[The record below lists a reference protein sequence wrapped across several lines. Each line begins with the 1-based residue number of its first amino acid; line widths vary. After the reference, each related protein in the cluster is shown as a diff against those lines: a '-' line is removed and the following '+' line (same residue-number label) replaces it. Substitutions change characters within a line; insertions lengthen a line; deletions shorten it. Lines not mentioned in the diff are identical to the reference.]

1 MSLSQEESI
10 IENNQSRLNTASVR
24 AESHSSH
31 YRHKRPEQYAVIT
44 KTSTTSRDSFMTVS
58 QGPPIGTY
66 NVSRS
71 SMLTRQQY
79 QFYLIFLLPLQLP
92 TTFDKDSRHRRASA
106 SFLSNGRSTALLESN
121 ATHYKSAREECAKM
135 NIGPGSYNVGY
146 TWRPESPYE
155 PSSSAVVKSDLP
167 NRSYIRDGH
176 YERQWLVNKPIVPI
190 LTPREKQQNKTDSH
204 TDIES
209 VKSLPSYWLVR
220 NIMHVEICTVT
231 RSTFWN

>member
-1 MSLSQEESI
+1 MSLRQEESI
-10 IENNQSRLNTASVR
+10 LENHQSCVNAPIVR
-24 AESHSSH
+24 PTESQSSH
-31 YRHKRPEQYAVIT
+31 YRHKRPEPYAVIT

-66 NVSRS
+66 NVSCS
-71 SMLTRQQY
+71 SKLTNRKCR
-79 QFYLIFLLPLQLP
+79 FSHEFVLPFQLP

-155 PSSSAVVKSDLP
+155 PSTSAIIKSDLP
-167 NRSYIRDGH
+167 TRSFIRDGQ
-176 YERQWLVNKPIVPI
+176 YERQWLVNKPVVPI
-190 LTPREKQQNKTDSH
+190 LTPREKQQNKTDAH

-209 VKSLPSYWLVR
+209 VKSLPSY
-220 NIMHVEICTVT
+220 
-231 RSTFWN
+231 

>member
-1 MSLSQEESI
+1 MSLRQEESI
-10 IENNQSRLNTASVR
+10 IEDHRSYAKSASAQVAA
-24 AESHSSH
+24 AESQSSY

-44 KTSTTSRDSFMTVS
+44 KSSTTSRDSFMTVS

-66 NVSRS
+66 NVSIS
-71 SMLTRQQY
+71 LKLMCWQCKFTNLNVLN
-79 QFYLIFLLPLQLP
+79 FQLP

-106 SFLSNGRSTALLESN
+106 SFLSNGRSTALLESD

-155 PSSSAVVKSDLP
+155 SSSSAIVKSDVP
-167 NRSYIRDGH
+167 SRSSSRDGQ
-176 YERQWLVNKPIVPI
+176 YEKQWLVNKSIVPV
-190 LTPREKQQNKTDSH
+190 LTPREKQQNKADSC

-209 VKSLPSYWLVR
+209 VKSLPSY
-220 NIMHVEICTVT
+220 
-231 RSTFWN
+231 